1 MRSLAAALN
10 WPANRVARLMYLSP
24 QVLEGNIERERAERL
39 LELVTEAG
47 LQASIQAQ
55 DAVIEEG
62 VPDYDIAL
70 VIRDFSHIGAI
81 VQLISHVLG
90 VKPNK
95 AREIICA
102 SPALL
107 MGGVSLATVEAL
119 RARFEALQVDLDVAV
134 RSQSQYDL
142 ILAPGPEVLR
152 QRVLAIVARH
162 LGKAGQA
169 IPLDQPGHQ
178 GKAQLGGMIAT
189 GLNFKQANALWDE
202 LRGGGASAQLVNR
215 TFERFDIVMREAT
228 DSPRLRAYLA
238 DRVGVPAQVVDKL
251 IQRLPIVVQRQLS
264 PDQAETALLEF
275 AELDVLA
282 VAELTTFQAFDLAI
296 DNLSGKKDRAVQ
308 VLSSLADRSQQSA
321 VTALSKLP
329 ARLDGPFSNVH
340 ARWLQAELKNAGAS
354 SRLVQRA

>member
-10 WPANRVARLMYLSP
+10 WPANRVARLMYLAP
-24 QVLEGNIERERAERL
+24 QVLEGNIERDRAERL
-39 LELVTEAG
+39 LELVNEAG
-47 LQASIQAQ
+47 LQASIQEQ
-55 DAVIEEG
+55 GAVIEEG

-90 VKPNK
+90 VKPDK

-119 RARFEALQVDLDVAV
+119 RARFQALKVDLDVAV
-134 RSQSQYDL
+134 RSQSRYDL
-142 ILAPGPEVLR
+142 ILAPGSAVLR
-152 QRVLAIVARH
+152 QRVMAIVARH
-162 LGKAGQA
+162 LGKAGQPMPNDNGA
-169 IPLDQPGHQ
+169 P
-178 GKAQLGGMIAT
+178 LGGMIAT
-189 GLNFKQANALWDE
+189 GLDFKQANALWDE

-215 TFERFDIVMREAT
+215 TFERFDVVMREAT
-228 DSPRLRAYLA
+228 DSRALREYLS
-238 DRVGVPAQVVDKL
+238 DRVGVPAQVVEKL
-251 IQRLPIVVQRQLS
+251 IQRLPIVVQRQMT
-264 PDQAETALLEF
+264 PEQAEAALLEF
-275 AELDVLA
+275 ADLGVLA
-282 VAELTTFQAFDLAI
+282 VAELTTFQAFDLNI
-296 DNLSGKKDRAVQ
+296 DALSGKKDKAVQ
-308 VLSSLADRSQQSA
+308 VLSSLADRSQESA

-329 ARLDGPFSNVH
+329 TRLDGPFTSTH